1 MKKTVIFMALSI
13 FAAQT
18 FACGVNT
25 KSKINNAFF
34 WMEATDI
41 NLNKA
46 AMLDRD
52 LELTE
57 YATAKDVMVTKSG
70 DYLWPS
76 KYSTNE
82 KLNRYLQTRLIQIGS
97 IVPNFSEKY
106 EGATDD
112 FIKSFKRNSNSITY
126 CEASQLLQ
134 AHFKH

>member
-70 DYLWPS
+70 DYLCTTIS
-76 KYSTNE
+76 
-82 KLNRYLQTRLIQIGS
+82 L
-97 IVPNFSEKY
+97 
-106 EGATDD
+106 
-112 FIKSFKRNSNSITY
+112 
-126 CEASQLLQ
+126 
-134 AHFKH
+134 